1 MLDTNKIDSEL
12 YRKLSENERDMFEIL
27 ISDSDINK
35 MNHIRYNQPEI
46 DELINK
52 YNILK
57 GEILIGNDNPDL
69 LKDLKI
75 IILRLVNYNILT
87 MKEITPLLQQ
97 IFLLI

>member
-27 ISDSDINK
+27 ISESDINK

-75 IILRLVNYNILT
+75 IILRLVNYNVLT

>member
-75 IILRLVNYNILT
+75 IILRLVNYNVLT